1 MDLVH
6 ALKEYLNYVSVERGC
21 SRNTVLAYGRDLRSY
36 VLGLRDEGI
45 TLPDQVT
52 RDRIEGHV
60 SHLRA
65 SGLSIASVERA
76 ISAIKGFHR
85 FMVAERITTAHPAAD
100 LPLPKKPSRLPD
112 VIGREQAAA
121 LLDQPFPKT
130 PAGQRDHAILE
141 VLYGC
146 GLRVSE
152 LCGLDLRRVMLDEQV
167 LRVVG
172 KGDKERVVPIV
183 GTAAA
188 TLADYLENWRS
199 GLVSPLVSNSAV
211 FLNNRGRRLSR
222 QSVHT
227 LVAKAGAVVG
237 IDGLHPHTLRHSFA
251 THMLEGGADLR
262 IVQELLGHAD
272 ISTTQL
278 YTHLDRSHL
287 REGSREAPPRAPSE
301 PRGRMPAS
309 RFPSPAVATGA
320 STSDNAG
327 PDSRELHLHRFD
339 KSLRVGRD
347 FLEALTDANL
357 AAPLSP
363 CPNVVWRKRMFPQAL
378 GTPASRPVAAE
389 CR

>member
-60 SHLRA
+60 SRLRA

-112 VIGREQAAA
+112 VISREQAAA

-141 VLYGC
+141 ALYGC

-183 GTAAA
+183 GTAARA
-188 TLADYLENWRS
+188 LDDYLEHWRPC
-199 GLVSPLVSNSAV
+199 LVSPRVSTSAV

-222 QSVHT
+222 QSVHA

-287 REGSREAPPRAPSE
+287 REVYLEAHPRAHS
-301 PRGRMPAS
+301 
-309 RFPSPAVATGA
+309 
-320 STSDNAG
+320 
-327 PDSRELHLHRFD
+327 
-339 KSLRVGRD
+339 
-347 FLEALTDANL
+347 
-357 AAPLSP
+357 
-363 CPNVVWRKRMFPQAL
+363 
-378 GTPASRPVAAE
+378 
-389 CR
+389 

>member
-1 MDLVH
+1 MDLAR

-60 SHLRA
+60 SRLRA

-112 VIGREQAAA
+112 VISREQAAA

-141 VLYGC
+141 ALYGC

-183 GTAAA
+183 GTAARA
-188 TLADYLENWRS
+188 LDDYLEHWRPC
-199 GLVSPLVSNSAV
+199 LVSPRVSTSAV

-222 QSVHT
+222 QSVHA

-287 REGSREAPPRAPSE
+287 REVYLEAHPRAHS
-301 PRGRMPAS
+301 
-309 RFPSPAVATGA
+309 
-320 STSDNAG
+320 
-327 PDSRELHLHRFD
+327 
-339 KSLRVGRD
+339 
-347 FLEALTDANL
+347 
-357 AAPLSP
+357 
-363 CPNVVWRKRMFPQAL
+363 
-378 GTPASRPVAAE
+378 
-389 CR
+389 

>member
-6 ALKEYLNYVSVERGC
+6 ALKEYLNYVAVERGC

-60 SHLRA
+60 SRLRA

-112 VIGREQAAA
+112 VISREQAAA

-141 VLYGC
+141 ALYGC

-183 GTAAA
+183 GTAARA
-188 TLADYLENWRS
+188 LDDYLEHWRPC
-199 GLVSPLVSNSAV
+199 LVSPRVSTSAV

-222 QSVHT
+222 QSVHA

-287 REGSREAPPRAPSE
+287 REVYLEAHPRAHS
-301 PRGRMPAS
+301 
-309 RFPSPAVATGA
+309 
-320 STSDNAG
+320 
-327 PDSRELHLHRFD
+327 
-339 KSLRVGRD
+339 
-347 FLEALTDANL
+347 
-357 AAPLSP
+357 
-363 CPNVVWRKRMFPQAL
+363 
-378 GTPASRPVAAE
+378 
-389 CR
+389 

>member
-1 MDLVH
+1 MDLAR

-60 SHLRA
+60 SRLRA
-65 SGLSIASVERA
+65 SGLSIASIERA

-112 VIGREQAAA
+112 VISREQAAA
-121 LLDQPFPKT
+121 LLDQPFPET

-183 GTAAA
+183 GTAARA
-188 TLADYLENWRS
+188 LDDYLEHWRPC
-199 GLVSPLVSNSAV
+199 LVSPRVSNSAV

-222 QSVHT
+222 QSVHA

-237 IDGLHPHTLRHSFA
+237 IDGLHPHALRHSFA

-287 REGSREAPPRAPSE
+287 REVYLVAHPRAHS
-301 PRGRMPAS
+301 
-309 RFPSPAVATGA
+309 
-320 STSDNAG
+320 
-327 PDSRELHLHRFD
+327 
-339 KSLRVGRD
+339 
-347 FLEALTDANL
+347 
-357 AAPLSP
+357 
-363 CPNVVWRKRMFPQAL
+363 
-378 GTPASRPVAAE
+378 
-389 CR
+389 

>member
-227 LVAKAGAVVG
+227 LVAKAGAVVD

-287 REGSREAPPRAPSE
+287 REVYLEAHPRAHS
-301 PRGRMPAS
+301 
-309 RFPSPAVATGA
+309 
-320 STSDNAG
+320 
-327 PDSRELHLHRFD
+327 
-339 KSLRVGRD
+339 
-347 FLEALTDANL
+347 
-357 AAPLSP
+357 
-363 CPNVVWRKRMFPQAL
+363 
-378 GTPASRPVAAE
+378 
-389 CR
+389 

>member
-1 MDLVH
+1 MDLAR

-60 SHLRA
+60 SRLRA
-65 SGLSIASVERA
+65 SGLSIASIERA

-112 VIGREQAAA
+112 VISREQAAA
-121 LLDQPFPKT
+121 LLDQPFPET
-130 PAGQRDHAILE
+130 TAGQRDHAILE

-183 GTAAA
+183 GTAARA
-188 TLADYLENWRS
+188 LDDYLEHWRS
-199 GLVSPLVSNSAV
+199 CLVSPRVSNSAV

-222 QSVHT
+222 QSVHA

-237 IDGLHPHTLRHSFA
+237 IDGLHPHALRHSFA

-287 REGSREAPPRAPSE
+287 REVYLVAHPRAHS
-301 PRGRMPAS
+301 
-309 RFPSPAVATGA
+309 
-320 STSDNAG
+320 
-327 PDSRELHLHRFD
+327 
-339 KSLRVGRD
+339 
-347 FLEALTDANL
+347 
-357 AAPLSP
+357 
-363 CPNVVWRKRMFPQAL
+363 
-378 GTPASRPVAAE
+378 
-389 CR
+389 

>member
-1 MDLVH
+1 MDLAR

-60 SHLRA
+60 SRLRA
-65 SGLSIASVERA
+65 SGLSIASIERA

-112 VIGREQAAA
+112 VISREQAAA
-121 LLDQPFPKT
+121 LLDQPFPET

-183 GTAAA
+183 GTAARA
-188 TLADYLENWRS
+188 LDDYLEHWRS
-199 GLVSPLVSNSAV
+199 CLVSPRVSNSAV

-222 QSVHT
+222 QSVHA

-237 IDGLHPHTLRHSFA
+237 IDGLHPHALRHSFA

-278 YTHLDRSHL
+278 YTHLVRSHL
-287 REGSREAPPRAPSE
+287 REVYLVAHPRAHS
-301 PRGRMPAS
+301 
-309 RFPSPAVATGA
+309 
-320 STSDNAG
+320 
-327 PDSRELHLHRFD
+327 
-339 KSLRVGRD
+339 
-347 FLEALTDANL
+347 
-357 AAPLSP
+357 
-363 CPNVVWRKRMFPQAL
+363 
-378 GTPASRPVAAE
+378 
-389 CR
+389 

>member
-1 MDLVH
+1 MDLAR

-60 SHLRA
+60 SRLRA
-65 SGLSIASVERA
+65 SGLSIASIERA

-85 FMVAERITTAHPAAD
+85 FMVAERITTAHPAAE

-121 LLDQPFPKT
+121 LLDQPFPET

-183 GTAAA
+183 GTAARA
-188 TLADYLENWRS
+188 LDDYLEHWRS
-199 GLVSPLVSNSAV
+199 CLVSPRVSNSAV

-222 QSVHT
+222 QSVHA

-237 IDGLHPHTLRHSFA
+237 IDGLHPHALRHSFA

-287 REGSREAPPRAPSE
+287 REVYLVAHPRAHS
-301 PRGRMPAS
+301 
-309 RFPSPAVATGA
+309 
-320 STSDNAG
+320 
-327 PDSRELHLHRFD
+327 
-339 KSLRVGRD
+339 
-347 FLEALTDANL
+347 
-357 AAPLSP
+357 
-363 CPNVVWRKRMFPQAL
+363 
-378 GTPASRPVAAE
+378 
-389 CR
+389 

>member
-1 MDLVH
+1 MDLAR

-36 VLGLRDEGI
+36 ILGLRDEGI

-60 SHLRA
+60 SRLRA
-65 SGLSIASVERA
+65 SGLSIASIERA

-112 VIGREQAAA
+112 VISREQAAA
-121 LLDQPFPKT
+121 LLDQPFPET

-183 GTAAA
+183 GTAARA
-188 TLADYLENWRS
+188 LDDYLEHWRPC
-199 GLVSPLVSNSAV
+199 LVSPRVSNSAV

-222 QSVHT
+222 QSVHA

-237 IDGLHPHTLRHSFA
+237 IDGLHPHALRHSFA

-287 REGSREAPPRAPSE
+287 REVYLVAHPRAHS
-301 PRGRMPAS
+301 
-309 RFPSPAVATGA
+309 
-320 STSDNAG
+320 
-327 PDSRELHLHRFD
+327 
-339 KSLRVGRD
+339 
-347 FLEALTDANL
+347 
-357 AAPLSP
+357 
-363 CPNVVWRKRMFPQAL
+363 
-378 GTPASRPVAAE
+378 
-389 CR
+389 

>member
-1 MDLVH
+1 MDLAR

-36 VLGLRDEGI
+36 ILGLRDEGI

-60 SHLRA
+60 SRLRA

-183 GTAAA
+183 GTAARA
-188 TLADYLENWRS
+188 LDDYLEHWRS
-199 GLVSPLVSNSAV
+199 CLVSPRVSNSAV

-222 QSVHT
+222 QSVHA

-237 IDGLHPHTLRHSFA
+237 IDGLHPHALRHSFA

-287 REGSREAPPRAPSE
+287 REVYLVAHPRAHS
-301 PRGRMPAS
+301 
-309 RFPSPAVATGA
+309 
-320 STSDNAG
+320 
-327 PDSRELHLHRFD
+327 
-339 KSLRVGRD
+339 
-347 FLEALTDANL
+347 
-357 AAPLSP
+357 
-363 CPNVVWRKRMFPQAL
+363 
-378 GTPASRPVAAE
+378 
-389 CR
+389 

>member
-1 MDLVH
+1 MDLAR

-36 VLGLRDEGI
+36 ILGLRDEGI

-60 SHLRA
+60 SRLRA

-112 VIGREQAAA
+112 VISREQAAA
-121 LLDQPFPKT
+121 LLDQPFPET

-183 GTAAA
+183 GTAARA
-188 TLADYLENWRS
+188 LDDYLEHWRS
-199 GLVSPLVSNSAV
+199 CLVSPRVSNSAV

-222 QSVHT
+222 QSVHA

-237 IDGLHPHTLRHSFA
+237 IDGLHPHALRHSFA

-287 REGSREAPPRAPSE
+287 REVYLVAHPRAHS
-301 PRGRMPAS
+301 
-309 RFPSPAVATGA
+309 
-320 STSDNAG
+320 
-327 PDSRELHLHRFD
+327 
-339 KSLRVGRD
+339 
-347 FLEALTDANL
+347 
-357 AAPLSP
+357 
-363 CPNVVWRKRMFPQAL
+363 
-378 GTPASRPVAAE
+378 
-389 CR
+389 

>member
-1 MDLVH
+1 MDLAR

-52 RDRIEGHV
+52 RDRIEGHM
-60 SHLRA
+60 SRLRA
-65 SGLSIASVERA
+65 SGLSIASIERA

-112 VIGREQAAA
+112 VISREQAAA
-121 LLDQPFPKT
+121 LLDQPFPET

-183 GTAAA
+183 GTAARA
-188 TLADYLENWRS
+188 LDDYLEHWRS
-199 GLVSPLVSNSAV
+199 CLVSPRVSNSAV

-222 QSVHT
+222 QSVHA

-237 IDGLHPHTLRHSFA
+237 IDGLHPHALRHSFA

-287 REGSREAPPRAPSE
+287 REVYLVAHPRAHS
-301 PRGRMPAS
+301 
-309 RFPSPAVATGA
+309 
-320 STSDNAG
+320 
-327 PDSRELHLHRFD
+327 
-339 KSLRVGRD
+339 
-347 FLEALTDANL
+347 
-357 AAPLSP
+357 
-363 CPNVVWRKRMFPQAL
+363 
-378 GTPASRPVAAE
+378 
-389 CR
+389 